1 MGFLINHKKLYRLMN
16 QGHLLKD
23 RHRKASRKFVEYR
36 KVMPLGPLEVIEMDI
51 KFVWVEG
58 YCRYA
63 FIFTVIDTFTR
74 VVLYWQTAYQFRQ
87 GQVKRVWE
95 SIIETYLQPFD
106 CLTRQIHIEIRND
119 NDSRF
124 AAKIVQQFFIANKLN
139 QVFTHPFTPQENGH
153 IERFHAILS
162 QMLNRHSFWSL
173 QQLDDCFSPFYEK
186 YNYKRL
192 HSATAFLPPIVFW
205 KCWQDG
211 VI

>member
-1 MGFLINHKKLYRLMN
+1 M
-16 QGHLLKD
+16 
-23 RHRKASRKFVEYR
+23 
-36 KVMPLGPLEVIEMDI
+36 
-51 KFVWVEG
+51 
-58 YCRYA
+58 
-63 FIFTVIDTFTR
+63 
-74 VVLYWQTAYQFRQ
+74 VLYWQTAYQFRQ
-87 GQVKRVWE
+87 GQVKRAWE
-95 SIIETYLQPFD
+95 SNIETYLQPFD

-173 QQLDDCFSPFYEK
+173 QQLDDCLSPFYEK

-211 VI
+211 VIDIKINEKHSTTKLKLKIPYPQLSGIMSLREVPCYHKIMLKNYLC